1 MKEVRDL
8 SPEELAERVKACTD
22 CRLSQGRNRA
32 VPGEGKD
39 GSILFVGEAP
49 GWHEDQM
56 GRPFVGPAGKF
67 LEELLGSIG
76 LRREEV
82 FITNM
87 VKCRPPGNRDP
98 LPDEIETCRKYL
110 DRQIELLRSRA
121 IVSLG
126 RHSLARFF
134 PGKTIGQVHGSWRKE
149 DSTIYFA
156 MYHPAA
162 ALHQGN
168 LRKTIQEDI
177 LKLPQAIR
185 EAEKAEGEKPARQ
198 LSFF

>member
-1 MKEVRDL
+1 MKAVRDL
-8 SPEELAERVKACTD
+8 SLEELAERIKACPD
-22 CRLSQGRNRA
+22 CRLGQGRNRA
-32 VPGEGKD
+32 VPGEGKEE
-39 GSILFVGEAP
+39 SILFVGEGP

-56 GRPFVGPAGKF
+56 GRPFVGPAGQF
-67 LEELLGSIG
+67 LEELLRSIG
-76 LRREEV
+76 LKREDV

-98 LPDEIETCRKYL
+98 LPDEIEACRKYL
-110 DRQIELLRSRA
+110 DRQIELLRPKA

-134 PGKTIGQVHGSWRKE
+134 PGKTISQVHGSWRKE

-162 ALHQGN
+162 ALHQGS

-185 EAEKAEGEKPARQ
+185 EAEKARGEKPVRQ

>member
-22 CRLSQGRNRA
+22 CRLSQGRNLA

-39 GSILFVGEAP
+39 GSILFVGEGP

-76 LRREEV
+76 LKREEV

-110 DRQIELLRSRA
+110 DRQIELLRPRA

-134 PGKTIGQVHGSWRKE
+134 PGKTISQVHGSWRKE

-162 ALHQGN
+162 ALHQGS
-168 LRKTIQEDI
+168 LRKVIQEDI
-177 LKLPQAIR
+177 LKLPHAIR
-185 EAEKAEGEKPARQ
+185 EAEKDRGEKPTRQ

>member
-8 SPEELAERVKACTD
+8 SPEEL
-22 CRLSQGRNRA
+22 
-32 VPGEGKD
+32 
-39 GSILFVGEAP
+39 
-49 GWHEDQM
+49 
-56 GRPFVGPAGKF
+56 
-67 LEELLGSIG
+67 LGSIG
-76 LRREEV
+76 LKREEV

-110 DRQIELLRSRA
+110 DRQIECLGSRA

-134 PGKTIGQVHGSWRKE
+134 PGKTIGQVPGSWRKE

-156 MYHPAA
+156 MYPPAR
-162 ALHQGN
+162 ALHQGS
-168 LRKTIQEDI
+168 LRKVIQEDI

-185 EAEKAEGEKPARQ
+185 EAEKDRGEKPARQ

>member
-8 SPEELAERVKACTD
+8 SPEELAERIKACTD
-22 CRLSQGRNRA
+22 CRLSQGRNLA

-39 GSILFVGEAP
+39 GSILFVGEGP

-110 DRQIELLRSRA
+110 DRQIEFLGSRA

-134 PGKTIGQVHGSWRKE
+134 PGKTISQVHGSWRKE
-149 DSTIYFA
+149 ESIIYFA

-162 ALHQGN
+162 ALHQGS
-168 LRKTIQEDI
+168 LRKVIQEDI
-177 LKLPQAIR
+177 LKLPHAIR
-185 EAEKAEGEKPARQ
+185 EAEKDRGEKPTRQ

>member
-22 CRLSQGRNRA
+22 CRLSQGRNLA

-110 DRQIELLRSRA
+110 DRQIEFLRSRA

-134 PGKTIGQVHGSWRKE
+134 PGKTISQVHGSWRKE
-149 DSTIYFA
+149 DSIIYFA

-162 ALHQGN
+162 ALHQGS
-168 LRKTIQEDI
+168 LRKVIQEDI

-185 EAEKAEGEKPARQ
+185 EAEKDRGEKPTRQ

>member
-8 SPEELAERVKACTD
+8 SPEELAERIKACTD
-22 CRLSQGRNRA
+22 CRLSQGRNLA

-39 GSILFVGEAP
+39 GSILFIGEAP

-76 LRREEV
+76 LKREEV

-98 LPDEIETCRKYL
+98 MPDEIEACRKYL
-110 DRQIELLRSRA
+110 DRQIEFLRSRA

-134 PGKTIGQVHGSWRKE
+134 PDKTISQVHGSWRKE

-162 ALHQGN
+162 ALHQGS
-168 LRKTIQEDI
+168 LRKVIQEDI
-177 LKLPQAIR
+177 LKLPHAIR
-185 EAEKAEGEKPARQ
+185 EAEKDRGEKPTRQ

>member
-8 SPEELAERVKACTD
+8 SLEELAERIRVCPD
-22 CRLSQGRNRA
+22 CRLSQERNRA
-32 VPGEGKD
+32 VPGEGK
-39 GSILFVGEAP
+39 GESILFVGEAP

-56 GRPFVGPAGKF
+56 GRPFVGPAGQF
-67 LEELLGSIG
+67 LEELLRSIG
-76 LRREEV
+76 LKREEV
-82 FITNM
+82 FIANM
-87 VKCRPPGNRDP
+87 VKCRPPANRDP
-98 LPDEIETCRKYL
+98 LPDEMEACRKYL
-110 DRQIELLRSRA
+110 DRQIELLRPRA

-134 PGKTIGQVHGSWRKE
+134 PGKTISQVHGSWRKE
-149 DSTIYFA
+149 ESTIYFA

-168 LRKTIQEDI
+168 LRKVIQEDM

-185 EAEKAEGEKPARQ
+185 EAAKARAEKPVQQ

>member
-22 CRLSQGRNRA
+22 CRLSQGRNLA

-39 GSILFVGEAP
+39 GSILFVGEGP

-76 LRREEV
+76 LKREEV

-110 DRQIELLRSRA
+110 DRQIELLRPRA

-134 PGKTIGQVHGSWRKE
+134 PGKTISQVHGSWRKE

-162 ALHQGN
+162 ALHQGS
-168 LRKTIQEDI
+168 LRKVIQEDI

-185 EAEKAEGEKPARQ
+185 EAEKGRGEKPTRQ

>member
-22 CRLSQGRNRA
+22 CCLSQGRTRA

-110 DRQIELLRSRA
+110 DRQIEFLRSRA

-134 PGKTIGQVHGSWRKE
+134 PGKTISQVHGSWRKE

-162 ALHQGN
+162 ALHQGS
-168 LRKTIQEDI
+168 LRKVIQEDI

-185 EAEKAEGEKPARQ
+185 EAEKDRGEKPARQ